1 MYFKARDLLW
11 HASKKRSVCDIFNI
25 QYNSKSFLNGY
36 FVQQKCKCVGGVNEI
51 HAWLMAYYYDRMF
64 DVFNAHT
71 NDS

>member
-51 HAWLMAYYYDRMF
+51 HA
-64 DVFNAHT
+64 
-71 NDS
+71 